1 MSRQFGCKLLVV
13 VSTPARGCA
22 RINALDGNAVF
33 GHKFVAENLRA
44 SIAQARG
51 NQIGQM
57 SKQTTIR
64 YRLSAVAMGV
74 AGLVVLAGIAYAI
87 LGARSDA
94 TAGDATTAGEITGS
108 TSPLPERSLGKS
120 GLPLP
125 RFVSLKTDRVNVR
138 RGPSSQHDVSWV
150 FTRKEL
156 PVEIIAEFEH
166 WRRVRDSDG
175 EEGWI
180 YQSLLA
186 GRRTVMVA
194 PWRKNNN
201 VPLLDE
207 PSATSGKV
215 ALVAGGVVGRVRS
228 CDGQWCRVTVSD
240 YDGYIEQ
247 AMLWGVYP
255 GERVKP

>member
-1 MSRQFGCKLLVV
+1 MRDDTGEGKPVD
-13 VSTPARGCA
+13 P
-22 RINALDGNAVF
+22 
-33 GHKFVAENLRA
+33 
-44 SIAQARG
+44 
-51 NQIGQM
+51 M
-57 SKQTTIR
+57 SKKTPIR
-64 YRLSAVAMGV
+64 YRMSAIAVGL
-74 AGLVVLAGIAYAI
+74 AGLFVLAGISYAI

-94 TAGDATTAGEITGS
+94 SAGDATASGVITGS
-108 TSPLPERSLGKS
+108 VESLPPRSLGKS

-138 RGPSSQHDVSWV
+138 RGPSNQHDVSWV

-175 EEGWI
+175 EEGWV

-194 PWRKNNN
+194 PWRKSNN

-207 PSATSGKV
+207 PSQVSSKV
-215 ALVAGGVVGRVRS
+215 ALVAGGVVGRVSS
-228 CDGQWCRVTVSD
+228 CDGQWCYVTVSD
-240 YDGYIEQ
+240 YEGYVEQ

-255 GERVKP
+255 GELIKR

>member
-1 MSRQFGCKLLVV
+1 V
-13 VSTPARGCA
+13 
-22 RINALDGNAVF
+22 D
-33 GHKFVAENLRA
+33 
-44 SIAQARG
+44 
-51 NQIGQM
+51 QM
-57 SKQTTIR
+57 SKLTTIR
-64 YRLSAVAMGV
+64 YRLSAIAMGA
-74 AGLVVLAGIAYAI
+74 AGLFVLAGIVYAF

-94 TAGDATTAGEITGS
+94 TAGNTEASAEITGS
-108 TSPLPERSLGKS
+108 IAALPDRSLGKS

-125 RFVSLKTDRVNVR
+125 RFVSLKIDRVNVR
-138 RGPSSQHDVSWV
+138 RGPSKEHEVSWI

-175 EEGWI
+175 EEGWV

-207 PSATSGKV
+207 PAANSDKV
-215 ALVAGGVVGRVRS
+215 AYVAGGVVARVKS
-228 CDGQWCRVTVSD
+228 CDGKWCRVAVSS

>member
-1 MSRQFGCKLLVV
+1 MNRPMSRHATRRYG
-13 VSTPARGCA
+13 VSA
-22 RINALDGNAVF
+22 I
-33 GHKFVAENLRA
+33 
-44 SIAQARG
+44 
-51 NQIGQM
+51 
-57 SKQTTIR
+57 
-64 YRLSAVAMGV
+64 AMGMLGV
-74 AGLVVLAGIAYAI
+74 FVLAGIAYAI

-94 TAGDATTAGEITGS
+94 TAGGTAISGEITGS
-108 TSPLPERSLGKS
+108 IAALPVRSLGKS

-175 EEGWI
+175 EEGWV

-186 GRRTVMVA
+186 GRRTAMVA
-194 PWRKNNN
+194 PWRKDNT
-201 VPLLDE
+201 VPLHIE
-207 PSATSGKV
+207 PSEVSTKIAFIS
-215 ALVAGGVVGRVRS
+215 GGVVGRVKS
-228 CDGQWCRVTVSD
+228 CDGDWCHVTVAD
-240 YDGYIEQ
+240 YEGFVEQ

-255 GERVKP
+255 GEQVER

>member
-1 MSRQFGCKLLVV
+1 
-13 VSTPARGCA
+13 
-22 RINALDGNAVF
+22 
-33 GHKFVAENLRA
+33 
-44 SIAQARG
+44 
-51 NQIGQM
+51 
-57 SKQTTIR
+57 
-64 YRLSAVAMGV
+64 MGV
-74 AGLVVLAGIAYAI
+74 AGLLVLAGIAYAV

-94 TAGDATTAGEITGS
+94 TAGSTEATQQTTGS
-108 TSPLPERSLGKS
+108 IAALPARSVGKT

-138 RGPSSQHDVSWV
+138 RGPSNEHDVSWV

-186 GRRTVMVA
+186 GRRTAMVA
-194 PWRKNNN
+194 PWRKNNKIAMHT
-201 VPLLDE
+201 E
-207 PSATSGKV
+207 PSANSVKV
-215 ALVAGGVVGRVRS
+215 ALVSGGVVGRVQS
-228 CDGQWCRVTVSD
+228 CDGKWC
-240 YDGYIEQ
+240 YINVDNYEGFVEQ

-255 GERVKP
+255 GEQVKP

>member
-1 MSRQFGCKLLVV
+1 MLRDGTGEGKPVDPMTNK
-13 VSTPARGCA
+13 TP
-22 RINALDGNAVF
+22 
-33 GHKFVAENLRA
+33 
-44 SIAQARG
+44 
-51 NQIGQM
+51 
-57 SKQTTIR
+57 IR
-64 YRLSAVAMGV
+64 YRISAIVVGL
-74 AGLVVLAGIAYAI
+74 AGLLVLAGISYAI

-94 TAGDATTAGEITGS
+94 TAGDATASGEITGS
-108 TSPLPERSLGKS
+108 IGALPTRSLGKS

-138 RGPSSQHDVSWV
+138 RGPSNQHDVSWV

-175 EEGWI
+175 EEGWV

-186 GRRTVMVA
+186 GRRTVMIA
-194 PWRKNNN
+194 PWRKSNN

-207 PSATSGKV
+207 PSQVSGKV
-215 ALVAGGVVGRVRS
+215 ALVAGGVVGRVSS

-240 YDGYIEQ
+240 YEGYVEQ

-255 GERVKP
+255 GELIKR

>member
-1 MSRQFGCKLLVV
+1 MR
-13 VSTPARGCA
+13 
-22 RINALDGNAVF
+22 LD
-33 GHKFVAENLRA
+33 RA
-44 SIAQARG
+44 SEGKLIDH
-51 NQIGQM
+51 M

-64 YRLSAVAMGV
+64 YRIGAIAMGV
-74 AGLVVLAGIAYAI
+74 AGLAVLAGISYAI
-87 LGARSDA
+87 LGAKSDA
-94 TAGDATTAGEITGS
+94 TAGGATVAGEITGS
-108 TSPLPERSLGKS
+108 TSALPERSLGKS

-186 GRRTVMVA
+186 GRRTIMVA

-207 PSATSGKV
+207 PSTTSGKV
-215 ALVAGGVVGRVRS
+215 ALVSGGVVGRVRS

-255 GERVKP
+255 GEQFKP

>member
-1 MSRQFGCKLLVV
+1 
-13 VSTPARGCA
+13 
-22 RINALDGNAVF
+22 
-33 GHKFVAENLRA
+33 
-44 SIAQARG
+44 
-51 NQIGQM
+51 M
-57 SKQTTIR
+57 SKQATAR
-64 YRLSAVAMGV
+64 YRVGAIAMGV
-74 AGLVVLAGIAYAI
+74 AGFIVLAGIAFAI
-87 LGARSDA
+87 LGVRSDA
-94 TAGDATTAGEITGS
+94 TAGDTTAPGVITGS
-108 TSPLPERSLGKS
+108 TSPLPERALGKS

-175 EEGWI
+175 EEGWV
-180 YQSLLA
+180 YQSLLT

-194 PWRKNNN
+194 PWRKDNN

-207 PSATSGKV
+207 PAANSDKV
-215 ALVAGGVVGRVRS
+215 ALVAGGVVGRVKS
-228 CDGQWCRVTVSD
+228 CDGLWCRVVVSS
-240 YDGYIEQ
+240 YDGYMEQ

-255 GERVKP
+255 GEQVNP